1 MDYSF
6 IKGIFAYIFKTHT
19 KNADYENN
27 VKFSYFPRITWKH
40 GLCASKW
47 TVDPA
52 HSNVRFE
59 VNHLGISVIDG
70 EFSKLAGAVESKDS
84 TQFNQA
90 KISFEID
97 VNSINTRIAA
107 RDKHLKNDDFFNAE
121 QFPKITLTDAVLTA
135 TKKGEFTLKGNL
147 TIRDI
152 TKPVVFEVKQNNGV
166 ITDPWGKKRA
176 GFTASTSINRMDYNI
191 KYNDKLPN
199 GVEAVA
205 SEVKIIVNT
214 ELVKN

>member
-1 MDYSF
+1 MKTMLSLVTSLVLF
-6 IKGIFAYIFKTHT
+6 GNMAFAQ
-19 KNADYENN
+19 
-27 VKFSYFPRITWKH
+27 V
-40 GLCASKW
+40 KW

-121 QFPKITLTDAVLTA
+121 QFPKITMTDAVLTA